1 MALLTRRGYMDL
13 LTRIFETGGLTE
25 SMEADLQ
32 RLKDDFDEREGIL
45 RKRGEVYDGEDR
57 DEYDYMERADDW
69 EARYNEMDG
78 KYHALQ
84 QRYTERFFGK
94 SPDTLQ
100 EEMESFEETLNDDT
114 TILENTE
121 EPVSTDVM
129 DLFE

>member
-1 MALLTRRGYMDL
+1 MSLLTRNGYMSL

-25 SMEADLQ
+25 SMEGDLQ

-45 RKRGEVYDGEDR
+45 RKRGEVYDGEDK

-94 SPDTLQ
+94 TPDTLQ
-100 EEMESFEETLNDDT
+100 EEMEIFEKTLNDNT